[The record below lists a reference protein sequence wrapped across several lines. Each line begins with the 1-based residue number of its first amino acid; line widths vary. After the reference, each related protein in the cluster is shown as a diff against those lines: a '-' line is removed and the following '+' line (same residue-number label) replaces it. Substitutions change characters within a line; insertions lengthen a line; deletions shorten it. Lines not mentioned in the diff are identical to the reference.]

1 MIVGTAGHID
11 HGKTTL
17 VRALTGVD
25 TDRLKEEKARGISI
39 ELGYAY
45 IPLPQTTG
53 EDAREVLGFIDVPG
67 HEKFVH
73 TMAAG
78 VAGIAHALLVVA
90 ADDGVMPQTREHLAI
105 ALLLGVREGSIALTK
120 TDRVDA
126 ARIATVRAELQALLA
141 GTPLAG
147 AALFETTATRDGD
160 PGVAALRAHLFERAR
175 AHAARP
181 DDGLFRLAVDRVF
194 TLAGQGTVVTGTVF
208 GGTARIGDSLR
219 HSASGQLARVRSIH
233 AQNRASA
240 SGHAGQRVALAL
252 AGIEKDAI
260 QRGDWIADAP
270 ALRATRR
277 MDVRLQL
284 LPGAEIRAWT
294 PVHVHLGAAHHLAHA
309 VPLEGDLVR
318 HGDSQR
324 NTDTADQPS
333 DAPAAK
339 GTRVQLVF
347 DADVYATAGDRYI
360 LRNAQ
365 ASRTLGGG
373 QVLDPYAPERKRRSP
388 ARLAWLDALQ
398 AALHDGGLAPLLDH
412 APHGLTRNHL
422 ALLLGRPPE
431 SLAWPADVLALP
443 LAEGDALLVATAHW
457 QGLRA
462 QVLDALTRLHTQS
475 PDEPGVNAARLRR
488 MALPNL
494 NAATQAQGDA
504 LWQGLLAALLA
515 EGALAQSGAWLHLP
529 THRVELSAAEQTLAE
544 RLLPALRGASPVEG
558 YDPPWVRDLARDFQV
573 GEEVVRQLLRKLA
586 RQGALHQV
594 VKDLFYSAERMD
606 ELAAL
611 IARLAVEAASGPAQ
625 ESVDAVAVPATQ
637 GAVEAARFRDATG
650 LGRKRAI
657 QVLEYFDRVGYTRR
671 VRDAHLLRPGVSWQG
686 VA

>member
-1 MIVGTAGHID
+1 MIIGTAGHID

-45 IPLPQTTG
+45 TPLPQTSG
-53 EDAREVLGFIDVPG
+53 EDARQVLGFIDVPG

-78 VAGIAHALLVVA
+78 VAGIDHALLVVA

-120 TDRVDA
+120 TDRVDTQ
-126 ARIATVRAELQALLA
+126 RIHAVREELRALLV
-141 GTPLAG
+141 GTPLAD
-147 AALFETTATRDGD
+147 AVLFETTATRDDD
-160 PGVAALRAHLFERAR
+160 PGVAALRTHLFERAR
-175 AHAARP
+175 AHATRP
-181 DDGLFRLAVDRVF
+181 DSGLFRLAVDRVF

-208 GGTARIGDSLR
+208 GGTARIGDNLR
-219 HSASGQLARVRSIH
+219 HSASGQMVRVRSIH

-252 AGIEKDAI
+252 VGIEKEAI
-260 QRGDWIADAP
+260 QRGDWIADAR
-270 ALRATRR
+270 ALRASRR
-277 MDVRLQL
+277 MDVRLHL
-284 LPGAEIRAWT
+284 LPDAEIRAWT

-309 VPLEGDLVR
+309 VPLEGDTVR
-318 HGDSQR
+318 HGDPQR
-324 NTDTADQPS
+324 PHSGSTDPEDGADRG
-333 DAPAAK
+333 A
-339 GTRVQLVF
+339 RVQLVF
-347 DADVYATAGDRYI
+347 DTDVHATAGDRYI

-388 ARLAWLDALQ
+388 ERLAWLDALQ
-398 AALHDGGLAPLLDH
+398 QVLAEGTLAPLLNH
-412 APHGLTRNHL
+412 APQGLTRAHL

-431 SLAWPADVLALP
+431 SLSLPADTRALT
-443 LAEGDALLVATAHW
+443 LAEDDALLITPAHW
-457 QGLRA
+457 QALRA
-462 QVLDALTRLHTQS
+462 QVLDALTRVHTQS

-488 MALPNL
+488 MALPTL
-494 NAATQAQGDA
+494 NSATLSQGDA
-504 LWQGLLAALLA
+504 LWQGLLTALLA

-529 THRVELSAAEQTLAE
+529 THRVELSASEEALAE
-544 RLLPALRGASPVEG
+544 RLLPALRGMTPAEG
-558 YDPPWVRDLARDFQV
+558 YDPPWVRDLAKDFHV

-611 IARLAVEAASGPAQ
+611 IARLAAEAAPPAAHDGARAAPVL
-625 ESVDAVAVPATQ
+625 S
-637 GAVEAARFRDATG
+637 GAVEAAHFRDATG

-686 VA
+686 AS